1 LRPYFQNQTVASAIY
16 GFNTEVKYD
25 INSANVYNN
34 LKGIFMKPE
43 ANRVEYLLSKGIP
56 VLLYNGQDNLI
67 VPSLG
72 AMKWVDNLN
81 HNSAQEFNKQMFGVW
96 KIGDKIVGAIKSAG
110 NLEMRIIF
118 NAGHIIG
125 KDKPL

>member
-1 LRPYFQNQTVASAIY
+1 
-16 GFNTEVKYD
+16 
-25 INSANVYNN
+25 
-34 LKGIFMKPE
+34 MKPE